1 MFPDEGIVKSIDNI
15 EEFRKLLNVEYLDI
29 RVKIG
34 DKIGPIDSHPS
45 RAGVVITSGKN
56 IEEAKYLAEKIVK
69 QFKIVVEK

>member
-1 MFPDEGIVKSIDNI
+1 MLRDLES
-15 EEFRKLLNVEYLDI
+15 LSNVEYLDI

-69 QFKIVVEK
+69 QFKNYCREMKKLHLI